1 MSADEPT
8 TVGRTVADARR
19 AAGLTVQQ
27 VADATRI
34 RATLVSA
41 IEQDDFRLCGGDVYA
56 RGHLKSIATAVGL
69 DPQDV
74 VAQFDHDRGRVVVPS
89 AQPEPV
95 AAPMSPA
102 RPERSSLGALAAP
115 LGGNVEGRRSSS
127 TNWSAV
133 MALAV
138 VVVLGIAV
146 VSWLGNRGSTGTPVA
161 QPTTSQS
168 TGQQETPTAQPT
180 QSAEPTSTPSPTD
193 AVAEAD
199 GVVVKLAVTGK
210 ASWVRITGGP
220 DKKTLFEGT
229 LSKGQKKTFKDKDQ
243 INLLVGNAG
252 AVTLTVNGRDL
263 GEPGGSGQV
272 VNLEFVPGDP
282 TGQAG

>member
-1 MSADEPT
+1 MSDDEPT
-8 TVGRTVADARR
+8 TVGRTVAEARL

-56 RGHLKSIATAVGL
+56 RGHLKSIAAAVGL
-69 DPQDV
+69 DPQAV
-74 VAQFDHDRGRVVVPS
+74 VEQFDHDRGRVVVPTV
-89 AQPEPV
+89 QPEPV
-95 AAPMSPA
+95 AAPLAPA
-102 RPERSSLGALAAP
+102 RPERASLGVLAAP
-115 LGGNVEGRRSSS
+115 LGGNVEGRRSSG

-146 VSWLGNRGSTGTPVA
+146 VSWLGNRGGSGTPVA
-161 QPTTSQS
+161 QPTSSSS
-168 TGQQETPTAQPT
+168 TPAQQTPTAQPT
-180 QSAEPTSTPSPTD
+180 QSAEPTPSPSPTD

-199 GVVVKLAVTGK
+199 GVTVRLVVTGK

-220 DKKTLFEGT
+220 DKKTIFEGT
-229 LSKGQKKTFKDKDQ
+229 LTKGQKKTVKDKDQ
-243 INLLVGNAG
+243 VNLLVGNAG
-252 AVTLTVNGRDL
+252 AVSLTVNGRDL
-263 GEPGGSGQV
+263 GAPGSNGQV